1 MYDVHEPEPV
11 LIVGAGLVGLT
22 SALALHHHGVPA
34 VVVEKHPGTS
44 IQPKARRFNF
54 RTMEV
59 FRAIGVADAVYAA
72 AEGLAAHQGMRAGRT
87 LVESEP
93 LPPPPHVD
101 YADLLAASPER
112 SCLVAQDLLEPVL
125 LREARDRG
133 IPVHFATTLTDLSDD
148 GIGVTATLTG
158 VAATDGALAASFGAG
173 SAVEATGAG
182 VGVAGTR
189 VDAGTRMEA
198 GATVVRA
205 SYLVGADGAHSTV
218 RALLGIERSGL
229 GVLGDAVTV
238 YFRADLGALTA
249 GREFNICQTEHP
261 AAPGAFAS
269 VDGRY
274 RWMFMTGPLLP
285 VADDPTAPADPRWA
299 DVVRTA
305 IGAPDVPVEV
315 LSALAW
321 QPTMRVADRFGR
333 GRVLLAG
340 DAAHVMT
347 PYAAAGANTGI
358 QDADNLAWKIAAIR
372 AGTGGAA
379 LLDSYHDE
387 RHPVAYHVAE
397 QSALRTGGLREAAP
411 PTLDHPFA
419 LVAGAQYTAGAI
431 VDDGS
436 GPQPTDRLELSGRPG
451 TRLPHL
457 PLADGRST
465 LDLAGAEPVLLPAP
479 DAAGW
484 RAAAEKLSV
493 PVADAGPGWPA
504 AAGLAGDGALLVRP
518 DRIVGWRSRT
528 GSDDPIRT
536 LTGAIDAILAR

>member
-1 MYDVHEPEPV
+1 MYDVHEPV

-22 SALALHHHGVPA
+22 TALALHHHGVPA

-44 IQPKARRFNF
+44 IQPKARRFTF

-87 LVESEP
+87 LVESDP

-101 YADLLAASPER
+101 YTDLLAASPER

-125 LREARDRG
+125 LRAARDRG
-133 IPVHFATTLTDLSDD
+133 IPVHFETALTGLDDD
-148 GIGVTATLTG
+148 GTGVTATLTG
-158 VAATDGALAASFGAG
+158 VATTSGALAASFGGRSAVAPTGTEVRAPGAGAAAG
-173 SAVEATGAG
+173 SALT
-182 VGVAGTR
+182 
-189 VDAGTRMEA
+189 
-198 GATVVRA
+198 VRA

-229 GVLGDAVTV
+229 GVLGDAVNV

-261 AAPGAFAS
+261 AAPGAIAS

-285 VADDPTAPADPRWA
+285 TTDDPTAPADPRWA

-305 IGAPDVPVEV
+305 IGAPEVPVEV

-321 QPTMRVADRFGR
+321 QPTMRVADRFAV

-347 PYAAAGANTGI
+347 PWAAAGANTGI
-358 QDADNLAWKIAAIR
+358 QDADNLAWKLAAIR
-372 AGTGGAA
+372 SGTAGPD
-379 LLDSYHDE
+379 LLGTYHDE

-397 QSALRTGGLREAAP
+397 QSALRTGGLRELAP

-419 LVAGAQYTAGAI
+419 LVAGAQYPAGAV

-465 LDLAGAEPVLLPAP
+465 LDLVGTELVLLPAP
-479 DAAGW
+479 AAGGW
-484 RAAAEKLSV
+484 RAAAEQARV
-493 PVADAGPGWPA
+493 PVADPGPGWPT
-504 AAGLAGDGALLVRP
+504 AAGLAADGALLVRP
-518 DRIVGWRSRT
+518 DHIVGWRSRT
-528 GSDDPIRT
+528 GSDDPIRA
-536 LTGAIDAILAR
+536 LTGAVDAILAR

>member
-22 SALALHHHGVPA
+22 TALALHHHGVPA
-34 VVVEKHPGTS
+34 VVVEKHSGTS

-133 IPVHFATTLTDLSDD
+133 IPVHFATTLTDLADD
-148 GIGVTATLTG
+148 GTGVTATLTG
-158 VAATDGALAASFGAG
+158 AAATDGALAASFGAG
-173 SAVEATGAG
+173 SAIEATG
-182 VGVAGTR
+182 VGAPG
-189 VDAGTRMEA
+189 D
-198 GATVVRA
+198 ATVVRA

-218 RALLGIERSGL
+218 RSLLGIERSGL
-229 GVLGDAVTV
+229 GALGDAVTV

-261 AAPGAFAS
+261 AAPGALAS

-274 RWMFMTGPLLP
+274 RWMFMTGLLLP

-321 QPTMRVADRFGR
+321 QPTMRVADRFSA

-372 AGTGGAA
+372 SGTGGAA

-397 QSALRTGGLREAAP
+397 QSALRTGGLRDLAP

-419 LVAGAQYTAGAI
+419 LVAGAQYTAGAV
-431 VDDGS
+431 VDDGR

-457 PLADGRST
+457 PLAGGRST

-518 DRIVGWRSRT
+518 DRIVGWRSPT
-528 GSDDPIRT
+528 TSDDPIRA
-536 LTGAIDAILAR
+536 LTSAIDAILGR